1 MKNCKTTATETS
13 ILLSIPILIILG
25 SLMHFIYE
33 WSGNLT
39 IVGILA
45 PINES
50 VWEHLKLTLYPTI
63 LWWLI
68 GYFIFKR
75 KCTIS
80 KEQWFSSAAVAVI
93 TCHLVILS
101 FFYTYTGALG
111 IESLMLDIFSL
122 FLGVIIS
129 QYLALHLYKFAKLN
143 TVTYFIAII
152 IFIFLIITFTLF
164 TFNPPHFPIFM
175 DSITGKYGI

>member
-1 MKNCKTTATETS
+1 MKNYKTTTPENW
-13 ILLSIPILIILG
+13 ILLGIPILSVLG
-25 SLMHFIYE
+25 SFIHFIYD
-33 WSGNLT
+33 WTGNLVV
-39 IVGILA
+39 VGVFT

-80 KEQWFSSAAVAVI
+80 KEQWFSSAAVSVI

-111 IESLMLDIFSL
+111 IESLILDIFSL
-122 FLGVIIS
+122 FLGIIIG
-129 QYLALHLYKFAKLN
+129 QCLAIHTYKFANFN
-143 TVTYFIAII
+143 TLTYFIAII
-152 IFIFLIITFTLF
+152 VFIFLGLIFTIF
-164 TFNPPHFPIFM
+164 TFIPPHLPLFM
-175 DSITGKYGI
+175 DSVTGKYGL